1 MATISR
7 IEGMQLADLK
17 ARAKIKIL
25 ETDVNA
31 LKNTYTNDQVD
42 KLIEDLKTDLT
53 TGPDAP
59 YTKAQVDAKVDTV
72 QKAIDAQYGNDI
84 IDKKIKEAKEEVVAK
99 IDAGYSNDQID
110 AKINKVD
117 QDLSTTINAMYTNA
131 QIDKKI
137 NDAVDGL
144 APGGTGG
151 YGYSRAEID
160 TKFTEVNK
168 SIVDKLD
175 GYVKNTD
182 LNTNYYTKDQVYTK
196 TEIETDYY
204 KKDESL
210 SKTEIETN
218 YINKTDGYTKTQTD
232 SKIDEKI
239 DTKVGDL
246 TTLTTTENTN
256 LVGALNEVK
265 DSLNN
270 SVNSKLNKPTVDGT
284 QGQVLSIDGDGNIV
298 WSNSAFND
306 DGYYNKEQSDNRY
319 YTKTD
324 TDDKIEVVSNS
335 VGDITRLK
343 TTSKDSTVEAINEVK
358 TSIDNKM
365 NNPTVA
371 GLENQIL
378 TVSNDGNPVWKNSNF
393 NPDLY
398 YDKTT
403 TDNTFTKSADSTK
416 AINDLKT
423 SIDAK
428 LTKPTVDGTQGQ
440 ILAVS
445 DDGSLFW
452 KDFTLDNLDMSKYY
466 TKTETDDKIK
476 EKTGDLTILTTTA
489 NDNLVNAINEL
500 KTSNDNIPSKF
511 TTESTDTKFDIK
523 YDNNSIASIDLLLDE
538 NTVDG
543 EDGTFNIDLTP
554 YQTKE
559 DTSLPTTNK
568 TISGA
573 IKEIYARDTMTI
585 KAVLVDDDTGAVV
598 DEDLTIQVKLS

>member
-31 LKNTYTNDQVD
+31 LKQTYTNDQVN

-59 YTKAQVDAKVDTV
+59 YSKAEVDAKVDTV

-84 IDKKIKEAKEEVVAK
+84 IDKKIKEAKDAVEAK

-117 QDLSTTINAMYTNA
+117 QDLSTTINSMYTNA

-137 NDAVDGL
+137 SDAVDGL
-144 APGGTGG
+144 TPGTGS
-151 YGYSRAEID
+151 GYSKAEID

-182 LNTNYYTKDQVYTK
+182 LNANYYTKNQVYTK

-218 YINKTDGYTKTQTD
+218 YINKTNAYTKTETD
-232 SKIDEKI
+232 DKIDEKI

-246 TTLTTTENTN
+246 TTLTTTEKTN

-265 DSLNN
+265 DSLN
-270 SVNSKLNKPTVDGT
+270 SKLDKPTVDGT
-284 QGQVLSIDGDGNIV
+284 QGQVLSIDTDGNIV
-298 WSNSAFND
+298 WSNSAFNA

-324 TDDKIEVVSNS
+324 ADNKIEAVSNS

-343 TTSKDSTVEAINEVK
+343 TASKDSTVGAINEVK

-371 GLENQIL
+371 GLENQVL
-378 TVSNDGNPVWKNSNF
+378 TVGNDGNAVWKNSNF

-423 SIDAK
+423 SIDTK
-428 LTKPTVDGTQGQ
+428 ITKPAVDGTQGQ

-452 KDFTLDNLDMSKYY
+452 KDFNLDNIDMSEYCK
-466 TKTETDDKIK
+466 KTETDTKIK
-476 EKTGDLTILTTTA
+476 EKTGDLTTLTTTA
-489 NDNLVNAINEL
+489 KDNLVLAINEL
-500 KTSNDNIPSKF
+500 KTSNDDIPSKF
-511 TTESTDTKFDIK
+511 STEKTDNKFDIK
-523 YDNNSIASIDLLLDE
+523 YDNNSIASIDLLLDD
-538 NTVDG
+538 NTVSG

-573 IKEIYARDTMTI
+573 IKEIYARDTVMI

>member
-31 LKNTYTNDQVD
+31 LKQTYTNDQVD
-42 KLIEDLKTDLT
+42 KLVEDLKTELT

-59 YTKAQVDAKVDTV
+59 YTKAEVDAKVDTV
-72 QKAIDAQYGNDI
+72 QKAIDAQYGNDV
-84 IDKKIKEAKEEVVAK
+84 IDKKIKEAKDEVVAK

-110 AKINKVD
+110 AKINKVN

-175 GYVKNTD
+175 GYVKTTD
-182 LNTNYYTKDQVYTK
+182 LNANYYTKDQVYTK

-204 KKDESL
+204 KKEEL
-210 SKTEIETN
+210 LNKTEIETN
-218 YINKTDGYTKTQTD
+218 YINKTDAYTKTETD
-232 SKIDEKI
+232 NKIDEKI

-246 TTLTTTENTN
+246 ETLTTTEKTN

-265 DSLNN
+265 DGFDT
-270 SVNSKLNKPTVDGT
+270 KLDKPTVDGT
-284 QGQVLSIDGDGNIV
+284 QGQVLSIDTDGNIV
-298 WSNSAFND
+298 WSNSAFNAD
-306 DGYYNKEQSDNRY
+306 AYYNKEQSDNRY
-319 YTKTD
+319 YTKTE
-324 TDDKIEVVSNS
+324 TDNKIKVVSNS
-335 VGDITRLK
+335 VGDITGLK
-343 TTSKDSTVEAINEVK
+343 TTKKDSTVEAINELK

-365 NNPTVA
+365 NNPTTA
-371 GLENQIL
+371 GLENQVL
-378 TVSNDGNPVWKNSNF
+378 TIGNDGNPVWKNSNF

-403 TDNTFTKSADSTK
+403 TDKT
-416 AINDLKT
+416 INNLKT
-423 SIDAK
+423 ELNTK

-452 KDFTLDNLDMSKYY
+452 KDFNLDNIDMTEYCK
-466 TKTETDDKIK
+466 KTEADAKIK
-476 EKTGDLTILTTTA
+476 EKTGDLAALTTTA
-489 NDNLVNAINEL
+489 KDNLVLAINEL
-500 KTSNDNIPSKF
+500 KTSNDDIPSKF
-511 TTESTDTKFDIK
+511 STENTDTKFDIK
-523 YDNNSIASIDLLLDE
+523 YDNNSIASIDLLLDD
-538 NTVDG
+538 NTVSG

-573 IKEIYARDTMTI
+573 IKEIYNRDTMMI

-598 DEDLTIQVKLS
+598 DDNLTIEVKLS

>member
-25 ETDVNA
+25 ETDVNT
-31 LKNTYTNDQVD
+31 LKKTYTNDQVN

-59 YTKAQVDAKVDTV
+59 YTKAQVDGKVDTV

-84 IDKKIKEAKEEVVAK
+84 IDKKIKDAKDAVEAK

-117 QDLSTTINAMYTNA
+117 QDLSTTINSMYTNA

-137 NDAVDGL
+137 TDAVDGL
-144 APGGTGG
+144 TAGGTS
-151 YGYSRAEID
+151 YSKAEID

-175 GYVKNTD
+175 GYVKSTD

-204 KKDESL
+204 KKDELL

-232 SKIDEKI
+232 DKIDEKI
-239 DTKVGDL
+239 DAKVGDL
-246 TTLTTTENTN
+246 TTLTTTEKTN

-265 DSLNN
+265 DSLNDALN
-270 SVNSKLNKPTVDGT
+270 DKLAKPTVDGT
-284 QGQVLSIDGDGNIV
+284 QGQVLSIDADGNIV
-298 WSNSAFND
+298 WSNSAFNA

-343 TTSKDSTVEAINEVK
+343 TTSKDSTVEAINELK
-358 TSIDNKM
+358 TSIDGKM

-371 GLENQIL
+371 GLENQVL
-378 TVSNDGNPVWKNSNF
+378 TVDNDGNAVWKNSNF

-403 TDNTFTKSADSTK
+403 TDSTFVKSADSTK
-416 AINDLKT
+416 VINELKT
-423 SIDAK
+423 SIDNK
-428 LTKPTVDGTQGQ
+428 ITKPAVDGTQGQ
-440 ILAVS
+440 ILSVS

-452 KDFTLDNLDMSKYY
+452 KDFNLDNIDMSEYY
-466 TKTETDDKIK
+466 KKTETDDKIK
-476 EKTGDLTILTTTA
+476 EKTGDLTTLTTTA

-500 KTSNDNIPSKF
+500 KANNDDIPNKF
-511 TTESTDTKFDIK
+511 STESTDTKFDIK
-523 YDNNSIASIDLLLDE
+523 YDNSSIASIGLVLDD
-538 NTVDG
+538 NTISG
-543 EDGTFNIDLTP
+543 GDGTFNIDLSP

-573 IKEIYARDTMTI
+573 IKEIYARDTMII
-585 KAVLVDDDTGAVV
+585 KSVLVDDDTGAVV
-598 DEDLTIQVKLS
+598 DNDLTIKVKLS

>member
-72 QKAIDAQYGNDI
+72 QKAIDVQYGNDI
-84 IDKKIKEAKEEVVAK
+84 IDKKIKEAKDAVEAK

-117 QDLSTTINAMYTNA
+117 QDLSTTINSMYTNA

-137 NDAVDGL
+137 TDAVDGL
-144 APGGTGG
+144 TPGGTS
-151 YGYSRAEID
+151 YSKAEID

-182 LNTNYYTKDQVYTK
+182 LNTNYYTKDQVYNK

-204 KKDESL
+204 KKDELL

-218 YINKTDGYTKTQTD
+218 YINKTDAYTKTETD

-239 DTKVGDL
+239 DAKVGDL

-270 SVNSKLNKPTVDGT
+270 SLNGKLNKPTVDGT
-284 QGQVLSIDGDGNIV
+284 QGQVLSIDADGNIV
-298 WSNSAFND
+298 WSNSAFNA

-324 TDDKIEVVSNS
+324 TDKKIEAVSNS

-343 TTSKDSTVEAINEVK
+343 TTSKDSTVEAINE
-358 TSIDNKM
+358 
-365 NNPTVA
+365 
-371 GLENQIL
+371 
-378 TVSNDGNPVWKNSNF
+378 
-393 NPDLY
+393 
-398 YDKTT
+398 
-403 TDNTFTKSADSTK
+403 
-416 AINDLKT
+416 LKT
-423 SIDAK
+423 SIDTK
-428 LTKPTVDGTQGQ
+428 ITKPAVDGTQGQ

-476 EKTGDLTILTTTA
+476 EKTGDLTTLTTTA

-511 TTESTDTKFDIK
+511 STESTDTKFDIK
-523 YDNNSIASIDLLLDE
+523 YDNNSIASIDLLLDN

-598 DEDLTIQVKLS
+598 DEDLSIQVKLS

>member
-25 ETDVNA
+25 EADVDA
-31 LKNTYTNDQVD
+31 LKKTYTNDQVD
-42 KLIEDLKTDLT
+42 KLVEDLKTELT

-110 AKINKVD
+110 AKINKVN
-117 QDLSTTINAMYTNA
+117 QDLSTTINSMYTNA

-137 NDAVDGL
+137 TDAVDGIT
-144 APGGTGG
+144 PGTGG
-151 YGYSRAEID
+151 SGYSKAEID

-175 GYVKNTD
+175 GYVKTAD

-204 KKDESL
+204 KKEEL
-210 SKTEIETN
+210 LNKTEIETN
-218 YINKTDGYTKTQTD
+218 YINKTDGYTKTETD
-232 SKIDEKI
+232 NKIDEKI
-239 DTKVGDL
+239 GTKVGDL
-246 TTLTTTENTN
+246 ETLTTTEKTN

-265 DSLNN
+265 DGFD
-270 SVNSKLNKPTVDGT
+270 SKLDKPATNGS
-284 QGQVLSIDGDGNIV
+284 QGQVLSINADGNIV
-298 WSNSAFND
+298 WSNSAFNA

-324 TDDKIEVVSNS
+324 ADNKIKVISNS
-335 VGDITRLK
+335 VGDITGLK
-343 TTSKDSTVEAINEVK
+343 TTKKDSTVEAINELK

-365 NNPTVA
+365 NNPTTA
-371 GLENQIL
+371 GLENQVL
-378 TVSNDGNPVWKNSNF
+378 TISNDGNAVWKNSNF

-403 TDNTFTKSADSTK
+403 TDNTFAKSADTTK

-423 SIDAK
+423 EVKTK

-452 KDFTLDNLDMSKYY
+452 KDFNLDNIDMSEYCK
-466 TKTETDDKIK
+466 KTETDDKIK
-476 EKTGDLTILTTTA
+476 EKTGDLTTLTTEA
-489 NDNLVNAINEL
+489 KDNLVLAINEL
-500 KTSNDNIPSKF
+500 KTSNDDIPSKF
-511 TTESTDTKFDIK
+511 STESTDTKFDIK
-523 YDNNSIASIDLLLDE
+523 YDNNSIASIDLLLDD
-538 NTVDG
+538 NTVSG

-573 IKEIYARDTMTI
+573 IKEIYNRDTMMI

-598 DEDLTIQVKLS
+598 DNDLTIEVKLS

>member
-31 LKNTYTNDQVD
+31 LKQTYTNDQVN

-59 YTKAQVDAKVDTV
+59 YSKAEVDAKVDTV

-84 IDKKIKEAKEEVVAK
+84 IDKKIKEAKDAVEAK

-144 APGGTGG
+144 TPGTGTG
-151 YGYSRAEID
+151 SGYSKAEID

-175 GYVKNTD
+175 GYAKNTD
-182 LNTNYYTKDQVYTK
+182 LNANYYTKNQVYTK

-204 KKDESL
+204 KKDELL

-218 YINKTDGYTKTQTD
+218 YINKTDAYTKTETD
-232 SKIDEKI
+232 DKIDEKI

-246 TTLTTTENTN
+246 TTLTTTEKTN

-265 DSLNN
+265 DSLNT
-270 SVNSKLNKPTVDGT
+270 KLAKPTVDGT
-284 QGQVLSIDGDGNIV
+284 QGQVLSVNADGDIV
-298 WSNSAFND
+298 WSNSAFNA

-324 TDDKIEVVSNS
+324 TDNKIEAVSNS

-343 TTSKDSTVEAINEVK
+343 TGSKDSTVEAINELK

-371 GLENQIL
+371 GLENQVL
-378 TVSNDGNPVWKNSNF
+378 TIDNTGNAVWKNSNF

-403 TDNTFTKSADSTK
+403 TDNVFAKSADTTK

-423 SIDAK
+423 SIDTK
-428 LTKPTVDGTQGQ
+428 ITKPAVDGTQGQ

-452 KDFTLDNLDMSKYY
+452 KDFNLDNIDMSEYCK
-466 TKTETDDKIK
+466 KTETDNKIK
-476 EKTGDLTILTTTA
+476 EKTGDLTTLTTTA

-511 TTESTDTKFDIK
+511 STEKTDNKFDIK
-523 YDNNSIASIDLLLDE
+523 YDNSSIASIDLLLDD
-538 NTVDG
+538 NTVSG

-573 IKEIYARDTMTI
+573 IKEIYGRDTIAI